1 MEMMSNTVWLELGVA
16 AAVGFA
22 LFMLACGVAT
32 MVRGQGPLERR
43 MTMIIDGFDASGD
56 RGSAWSRFRQGLA
69 DLLKKMAPSSTLK
82 DGWVLSKV
90 RNDLITAGF
99 RSRDALPIFMGIRV
113 LVFVALPLATAA
125 VCVALNTKQSHLLVA
140 AGVATCLGFI
150 LPGWIV
156 EKISASR
163 AAKIS
168 RQLPNMLDLLVVAVE
183 SGLGLDS
190 AVTRVTRDLST
201 SCPTLAEELALF
213 SLELRLG
220 ATREEALKNL
230 SNRTGV
236 EEMSGLAAMLIQADR
251 FGVSVGRSL
260 RVFSNEMRTKRRQK
274 LEEAAAKIPLKLLVP
289 VLFMIFPAIMAVMAG
304 PAIINIMENMF

>member
-1 MEMMSNTVWLELGVA
+1 MEMAFNIPWLELA
-16 AAVGFA
+16 AAGA
-22 LFMLACGVAT
+22 AGLSLFMLALALAT
-32 MVRGQGPLERR
+32 MVRGQGPMERR
-43 MTMIIDGFDASGD
+43 MSTIIEGIESVRRDTAWERFKSGMMD
-56 RGSAWSRFRQGLA
+56 I
-69 DLLKKMAPSSTLK
+69 LKKIAPTSTMK
-82 DGWVLSKV
+82 DGWALTKI
-90 RNDLITAGF
+90 RTELITAGF
-99 RSRDALPIFMGIRV
+99 RSKDALPVFMGIRV

-125 VCVALNTKQSHLLVA
+125 VCVALNTKQNHLLIA
-140 AGVATCLGFI
+140 SGVAVCLGFV
-150 LPGWIV
+150 LPSWV
-156 EKISASR
+156 LEKISSSR
-163 AAKIS
+163 SQKIS

-190 AVTRVTRDLST
+190 AVSRVTRDLAS

-230 SNRTGV
+230 ANRTKV
-236 EEMSGLAAMLIQADR
+236 DEMGGLAAMLIQADR

-260 RVFSNEMRTKRRQK
+260 RVFANEMRTKRRQK
-274 LEEAAAKIPLKLLVP
+274 LEEAAAKIPLKLLIP

>member
-1 MEMMSNTVWLELGVA
+1 MDIALNTVWLELGVA
-16 AAVGFA
+16 AAVGMA
-22 LFMLACGVAT
+22 LFMLACAVASL
-32 MVRGQGPLERR
+32 VRGQGPMERR
-43 MTMIIDGFDASGD
+43 MSSIVEGLESVEQAT
-56 RGSAWSRFRQGLA
+56 AWNRLLRA
-69 DLLKKMAPSSTLK
+69 VTDLLKKLAPSSTMK

-99 RSRDALPIFMGIRV
+99 RSKDALPIFMGIRV
-113 LVFVALPLATAA
+113 VVFVALPLAAAA
-125 VCVALNTKQSHLLVA
+125 VCVALNTKQNHMLIA
-140 AGVATCLGFI
+140 AGAAICLGFV
-150 LPGWIV
+150 LPGWV
-156 EKISASR
+156 LEKISASR
-163 AAKIS
+163 ALKIS

-190 AVTRVTRDLST
+190 AVSRVTRDLAT

-220 ATREEALKNL
+220 ASREEALKNL

-260 RVFSNEMRTKRRQK
+260 RVFANEMRTKRRQK
-274 LEEAAAKIPLKLLVP
+274 LEEAAAKIPLKLLIP